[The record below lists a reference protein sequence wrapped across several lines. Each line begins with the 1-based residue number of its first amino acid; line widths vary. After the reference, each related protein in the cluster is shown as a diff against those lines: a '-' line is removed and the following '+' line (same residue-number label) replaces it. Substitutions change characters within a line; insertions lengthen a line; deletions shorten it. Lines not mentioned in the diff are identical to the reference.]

1 MFGRCSYM
9 PTGIPSLW
17 GIAWP
22 KTSLSPSQWF
32 VILFATPDSLGC
44 HISYCTKIL
53 QYIILPWQLTTSLQN
68 YLPYAKP
75 PVTTF
80 NTSKKNSCCWCTFIF
95 LLLLG
100 VFFKIFTPQHSKPR
114 LGNGCFA
121 KVWYIHFLP
130 SFSARSGIRSLALSR
145 VFAVC
150 VVFGVGAAQCSSNKW
165 SWRKDS
171 TVETLKSWKI
181 EQEIVQDTV
190 TKKHIHLHVAF
201 LTLQWRWHWKKSI
214 VYRWCLFG

>member
-1 MFGRCSYM
+1 M
-9 PTGIPSLW
+9 PYYIKSL
-17 GIAWP
+17 P
-22 KTSLSPSQWF
+22 
-32 VILFATPDSLGC
+32 
-44 HISYCTKIL
+44 
-53 QYIILPWQLTTSLQN
+53 YIILQWQLKTSLQN

-80 NTSKKNSCCWCTFIF
+80 NTSKKKSCCWCTFIF
-95 LLLLG
+95 LLLL
-100 VFFKIFTPQHSKPR
+100 VAFFKFFTPQHSKPR

-130 SFSARSGIRSLALSR
+130 SFSARSGIRSLAWSR

-150 VVFGVGAAQCSSNKW
+150 VVFGVGAAQRSSNKW

-171 TVETLKSWKI
+171 TVETLKSRKY
-181 EQEIVQDTV
+181 EQEILQDTV
-190 TKKHIHLHVAF
+190 TKNTSIY
-201 LTLQWRWHWKKSI
+201 TLLFSHCNEDGTEKKTI